1 MFVGT
6 SFSYNG
12 KSGDDMYGLKVV
24 RTSSGLIQQTFG
36 LSRKTLTDKIKNRSK
51 VYTYGVEQDVLSF
64 EVEFAK
70 EGDWTYQQ
78 RIEVARW
85 LLQKEK
91 YLTFVSDDYPLEFDC
106 MATDQAEF
114 YTNGKKGCMKV
125 KFECNSSCAYSPTA
139 INTYNLTSNTPT
151 GTIIEMYN
159 KSNVGDMYFWPE
171 IQFKLSG
178 TDTGFSFT
186 NLNDDNRVFAFTG
199 LSTNEEIY
207 VNNETEKIYSATS
220 NTRLSNLTDGKFFRL
235 VYGLNRIKVIGT
247 GTLTTRMR
255 YPMMI

>member
-6 SFSYNG
+6 SFSYGG
-12 KSGDDMYGLKVV
+12 KSGTDMYGLKVV
-24 RTSSGLIQQTFG
+24 RTSSGLIQQAYG
-36 LSRKTLTDKIKNRSK
+36 LSRKTLTDTIKNKSK

-70 EGDWTYQQ
+70 ETDWTYQE
-78 RIEVARW
+78 RIDVARW

-91 YLTFVSDDYPLEFDC
+91 YLTFVSDDYPIEFDC

-114 YTNGKKGCMKV
+114 YTNGKRGYIKV

-139 INTYNLTSNTPT
+139 INTYNLTNNTAG

-159 KSNVGDMYFWPE
+159 KSNVGDMYFYPE
-171 IQFKLSG
+171 IQFLLSG

-186 NLNDDNRVFAFTG
+186 NLSDDNRIFAFTG
-199 LSTNEEIY
+199 LNVGEEIY
-207 VNNETEKIYSATS
+207 VNNENEKIYSAS
-220 NTRLSNLTDGKFFRL
+220 SDTRLSNLTSGRFFRL

-255 YPMMI
+255 YPMMV